1 MKNWGQNVF
10 EGLSVGAE
18 EGGRLVA
25 FLNANDFA
33 PGTRD
38 GYVFDLRKFARWFS
52 GANHEPL
59 TASRVTTRDITDF
72 RTYLHRE
79 RQQAVA
85 TVNRSLVL
93 IRRYFQWLADQ
104 GHIPT
109 NPAKAVKELR
119 RQMLAPK
126 GLERPQVRRLLREAE
141 LRGDVRANAIFNLML
156 FSGCRVSDAINID
169 LADLVLGEKS
179 GSVVYRYGKGN
190 KQRTV
195 PLPLPARRAI
205 AAYLEVRPPVEG
217 TSRMFLGER
226 GPLTARGIRA
236 ICDKYSAL
244 TGVAI
249 HPHALRHTFAH
260 QFLADNSNDL
270 VSLAQI
276 CGWENLQTAMCYTRR
291 TTDQLS
297 ATTERVTY

>member
-1 MKNWGQNVF
+1 MKNWGQNVC

-179 GSVVYRYGKGN
+179 GSVVYRYGKG
-190 KQRTV
+190 
-195 PLPLPARRAI
+195 
-205 AAYLEVRPPVEG
+205 
-217 TSRMFLGER
+217 
-226 GPLTARGIRA
+226 
-236 ICDKYSAL
+236 
-244 TGVAI
+244 
-249 HPHALRHTFAH
+249 
-260 QFLADNSNDL
+260 
-270 VSLAQI
+270 
-276 CGWENLQTAMCYTRR
+276 
-291 TTDQLS
+291 
-297 ATTERVTY
+297 